1 MTAHGLYVAAA
12 YAVSTLALAGL
23 ILWIVLDQ
31 RARKRELIEL
41 EENGIRRRSD
51 RSGPTHGS

>member
-12 YAVSTLALAGL
+12 YAISAGAIAGL
-23 ILWIVLDQ
+23 VLWVLLDQ

-41 EENGIRRRSD
+41 EERGIRRRSD
-51 RSGPTHGS
+51 KGGQAHGS